1 MEVSVQNIDPFTMQI
16 IRNYLFSTTEE
27 MIETTVRTAY
37 SPTFSE
43 GFDFSCALFDR
54 FGRMVIQARGI
65 GVHLGSLVGTLKE
78 VVRRY
83 PNPQIGDVFITNDP
97 YLATHQSDV
106 VVCRPMFCGDTHV
119 GFAVNIGH
127 WTDIGGMSPGG
138 CAGTSTH
145 VVQDGL
151 IIPLGRIYRAGEI
164 VPEILEFILQNVRL
178 PEDDLGDLMSQI
190 AATATAEQR
199 IQALAE
205 KYGIDNVL
213 AGMHAAMNYSKERF
227 LAKMVD
233 LPNGVYQAVDFIE
246 DDGITDKKYPINVK
260 ITKSAEKFIVDF
272 EGTAEQAPTPV
283 NATITSASAG
293 VYSAI
298 IALID
303 PATPVNAGIFDL
315 IEIRAPKGT
324 IINAT
329 WPAPV
334 YGCTF
339 EMAKRVPETIL
350 KAFADRVPEHVAAGS
365 FGSGNNL
372 SARFL
377 DQATGMES
385 VWYNYYEGGQGAT
398 AFGDGNDGV
407 YFWAETS
414 LNQPIEVW
422 EHKYPVLVERYA
434 LRAGSGGRGK
444 FRGGLG
450 TVHEIRVLEDHYLS
464 GLADRHRIS
473 PWGLQGGEPGMPNR
487 WSVRREGVTKE
498 LREVFGLKS
507 PSKFYNVHLRKG
519 DVLIIETGGGGGFGP
534 QAERDTAS
542 QSRDLLDQYYGV
554 GAG

>member
-1 MEVSVQNIDPFTMQI
+1 MRNLDPFTMQI
-16 IRNYLFSTTEE
+16 IRNFLFSTTEE

-54 FGRMVIQARGI
+54 SGRMVIQARGI
-65 GVHLGSLVGTLKE
+65 GVHLGSLVGTMKE
-78 VVRRY
+78 VVRRF
-83 PNPQIGDVFITNDP
+83 PEPAVGDVFITNDP

-106 VVCRPMFCGDTHV
+106 VICRPMFCDRVHV

-151 IIPLGRIYRAGEI
+151 IIPLGRIYRAGAI
-164 VPEILEFILQNVRL
+164 VQETRDFILQNVRL
-178 PEDDLGDLMSQI
+178 PEDDWGDLMSQI
-190 AATATAEQR
+190 AATATAEVRVQS
-199 IQALAE
+199 LAGR
-205 KYGIDNVL
+205 YGVDNVL
-213 AGMHAAMNYSKERF
+213 AGMQAAMEYSRERF
-227 LAKMVD
+227 LARMAN
-233 LPNGVYQAVDFIE
+233 LPDGVYEAVDFIE
-246 DDGITDKKYPINVK
+246 DDGITDQRYPIRVK
-260 ITKSAEKFIVDF
+260 ITKIPDKFIVDF
-272 EGTAEQAPTPV
+272 EGTARQAPTPV
-283 NATITSASAG
+283 NATIISASAG
-293 VYSAI
+293 VFSAI
-298 IALID
+298 VALID
-303 PATPVNAGIFDL
+303 PAAPINAGVFDL
-315 IEIRAPKGT
+315 IDIRAPQGT
-324 IINAT
+324 IVNAV

-350 KAFADRVPEHVAAGS
+350 QAFAERVPTQVAAGS

-372 SARFL
+372 SARFR
-377 DQATGMES
+377 DRATGAES

-434 LRAGSGGRGK
+434 LREGSGGRGK

-450 TVHEIRVLEDHYLS
+450 TVHEIRIMEDHYLS
-464 GLADRHRIS
+464 GLADRHRIA
-473 PWGLQGGEPGMPNR
+473 PCGLAGGGPGLPNR
-487 WSVRREGVTKE
+487 WSLRRDGVTRE
-498 LREVFGLKS
+498 LGEVFGLKS
-507 PSKFYNVHLRKG
+507 PSKFYNVHLRRG
-519 DVLIIETGGGGGFGP
+519 DVLIIETGGGGGYGNP
-534 QAERDTAS
+534 AERAAAAAD
-542 QSRDLLDQYYGV
+542 RDRLEEYFGK
-554 GAG
+554 GNG

>member
-1 MEVSVQNIDPFTMQI
+1 MQGPDPFTMQI
-16 IRNYLFSTTEE
+16 IRNFLFSTTEE

-65 GVHLGSLVGTLKE
+65 GVHLGSLVGTLRE
-78 VVRRY
+78 VVKRF
-83 PNPQIGDVFITNDP
+83 PNPAIGDVFITNDP

-106 VVCRPMFCGDTHV
+106 VICRPMFCSKVHV

-151 IIPLGRIYRAGEI
+151 IIPLSRIYREGEI
-164 VPEILEFILQNVRL
+164 VPETRDFILKNVRL
-178 PEDDLGDLMSQI
+178 PEDDWGDLMSQI
-190 AATATAEQR
+190 AATATAELRVQSLAQR
-199 IQALAE
+199 
-205 KYGIDNVL
+205 YGVNSVL
-213 AGMHAAMNYSKERF
+213 AGMQASMEYSKERF
-227 LAKMVD
+227 LTRMVD
-233 LPNGVYQAVDFIE
+233 LPDGVYEAIDFIE
-246 DDGITDKKYPINVK
+246 DDGITDKKYPIQVK
-260 ITKSAEKFIVDF
+260 ITKSPDKFIVDF
-272 EGTAEQAPTPV
+272 EGTAKQAPTPV
-283 NATITSASAG
+283 NATIISASAG
-293 VYSAI
+293 VFSAI

-303 PATPVNAGIFDL
+303 PAAPINAGIFDL
-315 IEIRAPKGT
+315 IDIRAPKGT
-324 IINAT
+324 ITNAI

-350 KAFADRVPEHVAAGS
+350 KAFADRVPLRVAAGS

-372 SARFL
+372 SARFR
-377 DQATGMES
+377 DPTTGDES

-398 AFGDGNDGV
+398 AFGDGNDAV

-434 LRAGSGGRGK
+434 LRDGSGGRGK

-450 TVHEIRVLEDHYLS
+450 TVHEIRILEDHYLS
-464 GLADRHRIS
+464 GLADRHKIA
-473 PWGLQGGEPGMPNR
+473 PCGLEGGGVGMTNR
-487 WSVRREGVTKE
+487 WSIRRDGVT
-498 LREVFGLKS
+498 REIGDVFGLKS
-507 PSKFYNVHLRKG
+507 PSKFYNVHLRVN
-519 DVLIIETGGGGGFGP
+519 DVLIIETGGGGGFGNVS
-534 QAERDTAS
+534 ERTDVATK
-542 QSRDLLDQYYGV
+542 RDELNGYFGSGQ
-554 GAG
+554 

>member
-1 MEVSVQNIDPFTMQI
+1 MRNLDPFTMQI
-16 IRNYLFSTTEE
+16 IRNFLFSTTEE

-54 FGRMVIQARGI
+54 SGRMVIQARGI

-78 VVRRY
+78 VVRRF
-83 PNPQIGDVFITNDP
+83 PDPAVGDVFITNDP

-106 VVCRPMFCGDTHV
+106 VICRPMFCDRVHV

-164 VPEILEFILQNVRL
+164 VPETCDFILKNVRL
-178 PEDDLGDLMSQI
+178 PEDDWGDLMSQI
-190 AATATAEQR
+190 AATATAEAR
-199 IQALAE
+199 IQSLAE
-205 KYGIDNVL
+205 RYGVDNVL
-213 AGMHAAMNYSKERF
+213 AGMQAAIEYSRERF
-227 LAKMVD
+227 LTRMTD
-233 LPNGVYQAVDFIE
+233 LPDGIYEAVDFIE
-246 DDGITDKKYPINVK
+246 DDGITDQQYPIRIK
-260 ITKSAEKFIVDF
+260 ITKSPDKFIVDF
-272 EGTAEQAPTPV
+272 DGTARQAPTPV
-283 NATITSASAG
+283 NATIISASAG
-293 VYSAI
+293 VFSAI
-298 IALID
+298 VALID
-303 PATPVNAGIFDL
+303 PAAPINAGVFDL
-315 IEIRAPKGT
+315 IDIRAPEGT
-324 IINAT
+324 IVNAV

-350 KAFADRVPEHVAAGS
+350 KAFADRVPAQVAAGS

-372 SARFL
+372 SARFRDL
-377 DQATGMES
+377 ATGAES

-434 LRAGSGGRGK
+434 LREGSGGRGK

-450 TVHEIRVLEDHYLS
+450 TVHEIRIIEDHYLS
-464 GLADRHRIS
+464 GLADRHRIA
-473 PWGLQGGEPGMPNR
+473 PCGLAGGEPGLPNR
-487 WSVRREGVTKE
+487 WSVRRDGVTRE
-498 LREVFGLKS
+498 LGEVFGLKS
-507 PSKFYNVHLRKG
+507 PSKFYNVHLRRG
-519 DVLIIETGGGGGFGP
+519 DVLIIETGGGGGYGNP
-534 QAERDTAS
+534 AERATAAAERD
-542 QSRDLLDQYYGV
+542 RLDEYFGK
-554 GAG
+554 GNA